1 MPDSIEA
8 IPQLIS
14 ATADGTDHEIQWH
27 AEFNPLLGASTQIAF
42 IKVVTGTFKFNVKG
56 PTSETNASYTSS
68 DTVQPIPFINGVMNI
83 VYRCT
88 SAGGFTIAPSND
100 K

>member
-14 ATADGTDHEIQWH
+14 ATADGIDHEIQFH
-27 AEFNPLLGASTQIAF
+27 TEFNSLLGAATQVAF
-42 IKVVTGTFKFNVKG
+42 IKVVTGTFKFNIGG
-56 PTSETNASYTSS
+56 PTSESNASFTSS
-68 DTVQPIPFINGVMNI
+68 DTVQPIPFINGVKNI
-83 VYRCT
+83 VYQCT